1 VGEGR
6 QAPTLKPER
15 GAGGGAGFLRR
26 VRRVVPGTKYRGCDE
41 PRCPWRRPQAPGVLP
56 GASPLRNISLAYVEA
71 DEPEPGTRLW
81 RAGRDVV
88 LRRPGRRSGRGK
100 PRHVL

>member
-1 VGEGR
+1 MGEGR
-6 QAPTLKPER
+6 QAREHRAGCR
-15 GAGGGAGFLRR
+15 GAEEAGGDRRHRWAG
-26 VRRVVPGTKYRGCDE
+26 P
-41 PRCPWRRPQAPGVLP
+41 
-56 GASPLRNISLAYVEA
+56 SPLCNISLAYVEA

-88 LRRPGRRSGRGK
+88 LRHPGRSGGRGK